1 MYANSLDEIDPNIYE
16 SAEDKLATLA
26 VQLGESCLT
35 NDLAALMNQ
44 KRDFE
49 LVESA
54 RKGKRPQRPS
64 LVNNKPKTVIF
75 EPNSTEVPFKKQR
88 LRLVLLNAI
97 SALLTVYPNEEA
109 RFLKQPTILFNCYFT
124 SSQFRKIRAKQRIV
138 ELIDKV

>member
-1 MYANSLDEIDPNIYE
+1 VKSRASKSRSQHRNSKGADGQRDTESIYANSLDEIDPNIYE

-54 RKGKRPQRPS
+54 RKGKRP
-64 LVNNKPKTVIF
+64 
-75 EPNSTEVPFKKQR
+75 
-88 LRLVLLNAI
+88 
-97 SALLTVYPNEEA
+97 
-109 RFLKQPTILFNCYFT
+109 
-124 SSQFRKIRAKQRIV
+124 
-138 ELIDKV
+138 